1 MTEAKKGR
9 KAGVSDIAYSP
20 KVGLSSEQ
28 DKLLKDLQK
37 HTKGTASGT
46 IARLFEEAGKREL
59 IEHQRAARQK

>member
-1 MTEAKKGR
+1 MVEAKKGR
-9 KAGVSDIAYSP
+9 KPGVSDVAYAP

-37 HTKGTASGT
+37 FTKGTASGT

-59 IEHQRAARQK
+59 IEHQRRDRQK